1 MRHETTNCWRLCEPS
16 WLKSSTLVHY
26 LRLRCYHVLAGPS
39 LHVFLGYYTR
49 HYLTNNV
56 TTDLQMVNISLRVLT
71 KPDVEQL
78 ANIFKVGVILHL
90 LQALPATLQCA
101 SLHLV
106 QGLGL
111 DWDERVLPSI
121 GNEIIKAVV
130 AQYNAE
136 QLLTQRDK
144 VSKAV
149 RDLFPKSCKCTVLY
163 TCDHSCAELNRSV
176 PALCG

>member
-1 MRHETTNCWRLCEPS
+1 M
-16 WLKSSTLVHY
+16 
-26 LRLRCYHVLAGPS
+26 LRRIQFGS
-39 LHVFLGYYTR
+39 
-49 HYLTNNV
+49 
-56 TTDLQMVNISLRVLT
+56 
-71 KPDVEQL
+71 
-78 ANIFKVGVILHL
+78 
-90 LQALPATLQCA
+90 
-101 SLHLV
+101 

-149 RDLFPKSCKCTVLY
+149 RALLFGSAACSRDLHPTLQHAC
-163 TCDHSCAELNRSV
+163 RSGR
-176 PALCG
+176 A